1 MSGIS
6 TIVDTAI
13 SDFKKEIEDKV
24 EQNCKTFCRN
34 ILKQAIQ
41 NRENAPKK
49 HNFTGNFLNGI
60 VVCLYKNG
68 NPKVAYYSSDETRSA
83 TVVKMSFPKKYS
95 FKKDYEGVK
104 SHYNPTI
111 KTDEGL
117 GAYDAKMFF
126 TSHKPEGNN
135 MFDIVVAYTAEYSEF
150 IEQKRKT
157 AGFMRTLQYTEQ
169 TGIKFLTI

>member
-1 MSGIS
+1 MSGINNIIHS
-6 TIVDTAI
+6 AI
-13 SDFKKEIEDKV
+13 SDFKKEIENTV

-60 VVCLYKNG
+60 VVCLYKTG
-68 NPKVAYYSSDETRSA
+68 NPIAAYYSSNETKSA
-83 TVVKMSFPKKYS
+83 TVVKMTFPKKYS

-111 KTDEGL
+111 ETDEGL
-117 GAYDAKMFF
+117 ELTMQKCSLLHISL
-126 TSHKPEGNN
+126 TETICLILLSHIRLN
-135 MFDIVVAYTAEYSEF
+135 
-150 IEQKRKT
+150 
-157 AGFMRTLQYTEQ
+157 TLN
-169 TGIKFLTI
+169 L

>member
-1 MSGIS
+1 MSGINNIIHS
-6 TIVDTAI
+6 AI
-13 SDFKKEIEDKV
+13 SDFKKEIENKI

-68 NPKVAYYSSDETRSA
+68 NPIAGYFSSDETRSA
-83 TVVKMSFPKKYS
+83 TVVKMTFPKKYS

-111 KTDEGL
+111 ETDEGL

-126 TSHKPEGNN
+126 TSYKPDGNN
-135 MFDIVVAYTAEYSEF
+135 MFDIVIAYTAEYSEF

-157 AGFMRTLQYTEQ
+157 AGFMRTLQYAER
-169 TGIKFLTI
+169 TGIKFLKI